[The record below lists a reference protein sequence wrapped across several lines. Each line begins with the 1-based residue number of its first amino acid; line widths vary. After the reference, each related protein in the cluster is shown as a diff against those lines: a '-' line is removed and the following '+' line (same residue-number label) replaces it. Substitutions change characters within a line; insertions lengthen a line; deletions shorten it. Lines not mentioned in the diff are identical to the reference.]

1 MCTFTSWE
9 MGQKKH
15 APSESD
21 MAYTTLKIIQKMQF
35 YTITVVGEKPKI
47 ENIHGIIFWRLK
59 WCRSIDAVFKH
70 YNRIQF
76 LFAIV
81 INLDAN

>member
-35 YTITVVGEKPKI
+35 YTITVVGEKA
-47 ENIHGIIFWRLK
+47 EDR
-59 WCRSIDAVFKH
+59 KH
-70 YNRIQF
+70 SWNHF
-76 LFAIV
+76 LESEMV
-81 INLDAN
+81 